1 VEKGITGSKLQCN
14 QMRSGFKEELY
25 HFRMGLT
32 QISPL
37 ENELMA
43 HQFIPWSWILL
54 RAAKEGQRQQ

>member
-1 VEKGITGSKLQCN
+1 
-14 QMRSGFKEELY
+14 MRSGFKEELY